1 MTLSVQSSVYNGKL
15 SDQAR
20 QMIMQ
25 ALRSM
30 EGKQIEIV
38 VKEKKKK
45 RSLSQNAFYWGCV
58 IPAITNMFRDYGN
71 NVDNEQV
78 HEFLKSEVG
87 KMNQTIMLPDG
98 EVKEICGS
106 SAALK
111 TMEFENYL
119 TKVRAWAAEWGV
131 IIPMPNEE

>member
-1 MTLSVQSSVYNGKL
+1 MLISVQSSVYNGKL

-25 ALRSM
+25 TLRNM

-38 VKEKKKK
+38 VKEKKRK

-58 IPAITNMFRDYGN
+58 IPAITNMFREHGN
-71 NVDNEQV
+71 SVDNEQV

-87 KMNQTIMLPDG
+87 KMNQTIVLPDG

-111 TMEFENYL
+111 TMEFEDYL

-131 IIPMPNEE
+131 VIPLPNE